1 DEPDDRAD
9 HARPQQDPETGLAD
23 EIAEAVAKAGIDKGP
38 GDDPEKGGHNEGRQS
53 DPDQCR
59 NEVDEPERDDE
70 DQPQDQQIVERVRAK
85 PGFELADERPRAL
98 GEPTEAGPG
107 GEKTPGGPQRSADDR
122 AESTEPGSEQKTA
135 GNRQHGRTGNRQRD
149 KPGIGRDVEKT

>member
-59 NEVDEPERDDE
+59 NEVDEPERDNE

-85 PGFELADERPRAL
+85 PGFELADEWPRAPC
-98 GEPTEAGPG
+98 EPAEAGAGRKKNPG
-107 GEKTPGGPQRSADDR
+107 RTQCTAQDR
-122 AESTEPGSEQKTA
+122 A
-135 GNRQHGRTGNRQRD
+135 D
-149 KPGIGRDVEKT
+149 